1 MELEHAE
8 GDAEEDYSV
17 AYDGRDTTV
26 NTPSAGPGYWPSF
39 VLDGLVSGQPQ
50 SLASSS
56 QPQSLS
62 SSSHPLAT
70 TVRVSSGSSH
80 TSLELP
86 STPVNSGTSSDSSSS
101 SSGVEIEVSHIYTK
115 LLLY

>member
-17 AYDGRDTTV
+17 AHDGRDTTV
-26 NTPSAGPGYWPSF
+26 NTPNAVPGYWPSF
-39 VLDGLVSGQPQ
+39 VLDGLVSG
-50 SLASSS
+50 

-101 SSGVEIEVSHIYTK
+101 SSGVEIEVSHKYIK